1 MAGGRR
7 FGFTLVELLV
17 VIAIIGVLVALLLPA
32 VQAAREAARRSQCQN
47 NIRQLGLGLINFQD
61 AKGYFPVGGEVGYT
75 RDNNG
80 RYVEGGFDNNTE
92 GNGGFI
98 NVQASWLASI
108 LPYIERQNIYNQI
121 PPEGKFA
128 RITLEW
134 ILRLPNRMPPI
145 VDIFRCPSDSWE
157 LDLPHCNYTGSIGPT
172 CNPGG
177 CGGGAKYACET
188 YAPKYWETTNID
200 MGWPGNKCP
209 GPGGMVPC
217 PQHGM
222 FGRWGM
228 YRIKLKQ
235 VLDGTSNTIMIGE
248 KRPAYEGHAAII
260 ARADSVGWWAGA
272 NSGYAHANSIVPINY
287 PINPDQNGCSPAPDQ
302 AIDNYNTS
310 MGFSSFHA
318 GGALFVM
325 VDGSV
330 HFIQESIDELTLSI
344 LAHKSDGNIANA
356 SL

>member
-1 MAGGRR
+1 
-7 FGFTLVELLV
+7 VELLV

-32 VQAAREAARRSQCQN
+32 VQAAREAARRTQCQN

-75 RDNNG
+75 RDKNNK
-80 RYVEGGFDNNTE
+80 YVEGGFDSNPD
-92 GNGGFI
+92 GNGGFL
-98 NVQASWLASI
+98 NVQASWLANI
-108 LPYIERQNIYNQI
+108 LPYIEQQAIYNQM
-121 PPEGKFA
+121 PPEGTFA
-128 RITLEW
+128 RVTLNW
-134 ILRLPNRMPPI
+134 ILKLPTKMPPALSN
-145 VDIFRCPSDSWE
+145 FRCPSDDWE
-157 LDLPHCNYTGSIGPT
+157 LEFPHCNYTGSTGPM
-172 CNPGG
+172 CNPSG
-177 CGGGAKYACET
+177 CGGGVKFACET
-188 YAPKYWETTNID
+188 YAPKYWELTNID
-200 MGWPGNKCP
+200 AGWPGNKCA

-222 FGRWGM
+222 FARWGM
-228 YRIKLKQ
+228 YHVKMKQ
-235 VLDGTSNTIMIGE
+235 VSDGTSNTIMIGE
-248 KRPAYEGHAAII
+248 KRPAYEGHAADI

-287 PINPDQNGCSPAPDQ
+287 PIDPNQLTCSPVPDR
-302 AIDNYNTS
+302 AVHNYNTS

-330 HFIQESIDELTLSI
+330 HFFQESMDELTLSI
-344 LAHKSDGNIANA
+344 LAHKSDGNTANA